1 MEVNNMSILA
11 WITIIFSVSMLG
23 RSIIDERRNVATIVF
38 AFIFFGP
45 SIVLSLLNIFGGL

>member
-1 MEVNNMSILA
+1 MSILA